1 MHELSGSSGYL
12 SQSGP
17 VVYFGDKSEVEKI
30 VIRWPN
36 GSKDDITVG
45 DYPKLFSFES
55 L

>member
-1 MHELSGSSGYL
+1 MINTGVKTPT
-12 SQSGP
+12 QF
-17 VVYFGDKSEVEKI
+17 VAEVEKI

-45 DYPKLFSFES
+45 DYPKLFSFKP